1 MTLYEVLF
9 EILDK
14 NWKFFY
20 KSPVIYSFGDVKPSE
35 PLSHQPEFI
44 AILHVGWIL
53 YKLVF
58 MSTVPVLSFSFTISR

>member
-44 AILHVGWIL
+44 AILHVG
-53 YKLVF
+53 
-58 MSTVPVLSFSFTISR
+58 